1 MTFGTRKHCGGL
13 KESLK
18 TSKEITKEEFISYIA
33 CLAWEYY
40 GYDERVN
47 QLLWINLN
55 YKDFQWLF
63 IQL

>member
-13 KESLK
+13 EESLK
-18 TSKEITKEEFISYIA
+18 TSKEITKENFISHI
-33 CLAWEYY
+33 LSLEWEYY

-47 QLLWINLN
+47 QLLWVNLN